1 MKKKKISAMILATLM
16 TVSSAAQSFAA
27 VQSYV
32 TEKDGIKYEYNVAHL
47 RAAALANVLD
57 PGSSALWNKY
67 MGENLIALRDSV
79 NGPISAAAVRTAL
92 TDAIISGAGV
102 FNVDTYTESAA
113 AAANPADV
121 TGAKTVN
128 EDGTV
133 VDQTTLQVSSVSAI
147 TTTKLTV
154 VLNKEVDSAAAVNF
168 TIPGLTIT
176 SATLAEDKKTVTLIT
191 SIAQPIKEYTLTVTG
206 LKSNAVDLPTATKTF
221 TTPAISILYSGT
233 SLTYPDKDKVL
244 KADGASSTLVT
255 FELKDAE
262 GTVITAA
269 EDVVISFGSTFGNF
283 AEKRVTVQNGKAT
296 VMYTSESLNAI
307 RTADLTGTIVE
318 AKDSNLIGIKATT
331 SIKLDPNPDQGTNDT
346 TGARVTEAEAAQA
359 DRIIL
364 YFNKDV
370 SVEKYTTVTNNIRA
384 IDATKATIA
393 VTKSVN
399 NDLTGGAG
407 VTVKGLLPVEGN
419 TKALQVLL
427 DVDAALANALDDNA
441 RIKVEFSDKTGTV
454 AVPSAVNF
462 NLTDARKPEIVRV
475 DREGLRTLKVTFS
488 EPVNDLSANPLINAT
503 TLSNWS
509 IDGKLLNNTAW
520 GTAAGTGALATVVVG
535 EFNKTA
541 MTDERNVVTITLG
554 KNAAG
559 EQIYFTPGTH
569 SIQGA
574 NIGDWAAESDP
585 ANNKMNT
592 QTLDFVIPVDTE
604 APTAT
609 VEVQSP
615 EQWLVTYNKDVNE
628 TAAQFAAKLKLQEY
642 NTTTAAW
649 ADKAGVTYRD
659 EVVADGDAA
668 ALGITVKKVAENKF
682 LVETDLDWTRVH
694 NTAVTNKN
702 YYNYQYRLAIPADSV
717 TNPSNGKKNVLENL
731 TLGGAMLMPDITSP
745 AITPGSIIQT
755 PGSVAGTSY
764 RATMTEPVKLNTGAN
779 AEGDTASQSQGGPA
793 WANLPTPTAR
803 FIKSDNSVTI
813 PGAVATTFVTPT
825 APGTEYE
832 RILTVTPN
840 TTLPAGD
847 WTLSIESI
855 SDDVG
860 NTAATAT
867 GTFTVT
873 GTTAADVDFKVAWAY
888 ADKDSDITDP
898 AEYDKDN
905 GDIAAQKD
913 AVYVKFTK
921 PVKITGGFTSALT
934 TTNYTLNG
942 KALPDG
948 TQIVANIKGY
958 DDHDTVVDS
967 VTIIL
972 PDGTITDVETTVLN
986 VTSFIESTDNKQLSN
1001 PGEKKLSF
1009 QHATVATV
1017 NSAAALKAALA
1028 DTNVRS
1034 ITLTG
1039 AVTLTENL
1047 TIPRLVDINNGGF
1060 NINDG
1065 GFTFTLNTSEAGR
1078 MVISGA
1084 GTIQSFIANA
1094 PNADLTVG
1102 AGTTITT
1109 LTVTDLYGSTLTN
1122 AGTITTL
1129 ALNDTTTVNNIL
1141 GATITTM
1148 IVATGKT
1155 VKVDNKGNIT
1165 TINNNGTV
1173 THTAS
1178 TGVAGTFATT
1188 TQGTAG
1194 TKEVATIT
1202 VTSGATASG
1211 IIYVTVNGVAT
1222 PVAVTAGETAAQ
1234 VATNIVTELT
1244 GKVTGWAVAASGATV
1259 TITCDTLG
1267 EQTDLTGSIQ

>member
-370 SVEKYTTVTNNIRA
+370 SVEKYTTVTRA
-384 IDATKATIA
+384 IDPTKATIA

-399 NDLTGGAG
+399 NDLTGGAP

-574 NIGDWAAESDP
+574 NIGDWAAESDQ

-615 EQWLVTYNKDVNE
+615 EQWLVTYNKDVHE
-628 TAAQFAAKLKLQEY
+628 SAAQFAAKLKLQEY

-668 ALGITVKKVAENKF
+668 ALGITVKKVAANKF

-717 TNPSNGKKNVLENL
+717 TNPTNGKKNVLENL

-793 WANLPTPTAR
+793 WVNLPTPTAR

-813 PGAVATTFVTPT
+813 PGSVALTFVTPT

-888 ADKDSDITDP
+888 ADKHSDITDP

-905 GDIAAQKD
+905 ADVGNKD

-1017 NSAAALKAALA
+1017 NNETTLKAALA

-1047 TIPRLVDINNGGF
+1047 TIPRLVDINLAGF
-1060 NINDG
+1060 DIVNN
-1065 GFTFTLNTSEAGR
+1065 GFTLTATTTEAGR
-1078 MVISGA
+1078 MVIKNTGA
-1084 GTIQSFIANA
+1084 VDTIDALVVNA

-1102 AGTTITT
+1102 VGVTITT

-1129 ALNDTTTVNNIL
+1129 ALNDTTTVNNL
-1141 GATITTM
+1141 GGATIGTM
-1148 IVATGKT
+1148 TVATGKT
-1155 VKVDNKGNIT
+1155 VKVDNAGTIT

-1188 TQGTAG
+1188 TQGTALVA
-1194 TKEVATIT
+1194 EVATIT
-1202 VTSGATASG
+1202 VTSGATANG
-1211 IIYVTVNGVAT
+1211 TIYVTVNGVAT
-1222 PVAVTAGETAAQ
+1222 PVDVAATDTATE
-1234 VATNIVTELT
+1234 VATKIATALT
-1244 GKVTGWAVAASGATV
+1244 VTGWTVVASGATV
-1259 TITCDTLG
+1259 TITKDAAG
-1267 EQTDLTGSIQ
+1267 DVTDLTGSIQ